1 MTGNRVISLADSG
14 PTRDIAETA
23 GVPPTG
29 ERFCH
34 SLSGLNRLLEVTRVL
49 AEELDLARMLDTI
62 VAEACIALRCE
73 RAILYQY
80 DVKRQSLFST
90 AGSPVPLHLEVDQG
104 IPGYVARHRVMLNV
118 AEPAR
123 DSRWD
128 AVFDRATGLRTQSIL
143 AVPLIAARD
152 GRLLGV
158 LEMLNNLGGPF
169 DADDESLALAFSR
182 HAAAAL
188 DRARLVEELQQR
200 REIEASLNVAR
211 EIQRR
216 FMPGR
221 LPSIPRYEVATWWF
235 PNEAVGGDY
244 CDVIAL
250 PDGQVALCV
259 ADVCGHGLG
268 PSLLMASVRASLRTL
283 VLNHSSPQLLIE
295 SLGMAL
301 ADDFQPGAFVT
312 MILAMLDPAAN
323 RLHFANAGH
332 APALH
337 FRAATQSFSELEST
351 GLPIGIVDVPD
362 CPLGPPL
369 TMQPGDLLVLGTDG
383 IVEAIDQQG
392 NFFGLDRLMDL
403 VRKLAAAPVETL
415 VREIGREVE
424 LHYVGESPPDD
435 LTLLALRR
443 NE

>member
-1 MTGNRVISLADSG
+1 MSHDRAIPLADLQPSLSAA
-14 PTRDIAETA
+14 DAL
-23 GVPPTG
+23 GVASAG
-29 ERFCH
+29 ERYCH

-62 VAEACIALRCE
+62 VAEACVALQCD

-80 DVKRQSLFST
+80 DAKRQALVAT
-90 AGSPVPLHLEVDQG
+90 AGSPVPLYLEIDQG
-104 IPGYVARHRVMLNV
+104 IAGYVARHRLMLNL
-118 AEPAR
+118 ADPAR

-128 AVFDRATGLRTQSIL
+128 AILDRATGVRTSSIL
-143 AVPLIAARD
+143 SVPLFAARD

-158 LEMLNNLGGPF
+158 LEMLNNRGGPF
-169 DADDESLALAFSR
+169 DDDDECLALAFSH

-200 REIEASLNVAR
+200 RETQASLNIAR

-216 FMPGR
+216 FMPHK
-221 LPSIPRYEVATWWF
+221 LPPIPRFEVATWWF

-244 CDVIAL
+244 CDVITLA
-250 PDGQVALCV
+250 DGQIALCV

-268 PSLLMASVRASLRTL
+268 PSLLMASVRAALRTL
-283 VLNHSSPQLLIE
+283 VLTHSSPQLLIE

-312 MILAMLDPAAN
+312 MILAMLDPLAN

-332 APALH
+332 APALLYH
-337 FRAATQSFSELEST
+337 AATQTFSELEST
-351 GLPIGIVDVPD
+351 GLPIGVVAEPD

-369 TMQPGDLLVLGTDG
+369 SMELGDLLVLATDG
-383 IVEAIDQQG
+383 IVEAIDQHG
-392 NFFGLDRLMDL
+392 DFFGLDRLQDF
-403 VRKLAAAPVETL
+403 VRRLAAEPVEAI
-415 VREIGREVE
+415 VREIGRQVE

-435 LTLLALRR
+435 LTLLVVRR